1 MRRTRLKPISDKR
14 RALLREYTKLR
25 REFLDLNPICQ
36 VCGNKRSFDI
46 HHKQGRFG
54 RRLLDT
60 TLWVAACR
68 TCHRKIHDH
77 PGEARDKGHLI

>member
-1 MRRTRLKPISDKR
+1 
-14 RALLREYTKLR
+14 
-25 REFLDLNPICQ
+25 
-36 VCGNKRSFDI
+36 
-46 HHKQGRFG
+46 
-54 RRLLDT
+54 LLDT